1 MSSLLAKLREQWSKG
16 GCAVRAFIL
25 LVGFIALSCL
35 CSVPITLMNSAGL
48 IPTSTPTITPTS
60 TPTATPSPT
69 PFAVSLPQTVTTE
82 SGHIFTINKIETLD
96 NIGDE
101 QPDNGVFL
109 VLLGILQAT
118 DESSGCAKSE
128 HFSLTS
134 GFDNSTTYEMDTDDL
149 ATAKR
154 RYGYDYPGDF
164 LGQCPD
170 STGEDSFIVFDIENS
185 ARNIWL
191 RTAKSDVAIG
201 DISLIVESKTIEIT
215 PTPTLPPTATPTPD
229 AYYTVSISEISIFD
243 EPNLEANKIGK
254 VEQGK
259 DFWVIASSQDSMW
272 GKIISQD
279 GAEGW
284 ISMDSLDDESSEF
297 DSIPTVTN
305 TPTTTPTPTETP
317 TPLPTNTPTVAPSP
331 TLQLTPS
338 QEVLTIENNE
348 DMAAL
353 FKVGDFDPFISEF
366 AEKYSGRIIQFDGY
380 IAHMMPHDGYETR
393 FDLLI
398 YTGNY
403 GESSGNALSFKF
415 EDINI
420 VWDLKLTGPNIP
432 EYISEGQNLR
442 ITAEV
447 LEYKEASGLFFLE
460 PVSTEIRP

>member
-1 MSSLLAKLREQWSKG
+1 
-16 GCAVRAFIL
+16 
-25 LVGFIALSCL
+25 
-35 CSVPITLMNSAGL
+35 MNSAGL

-154 RYGYDYPGDF
+154 RYGYDYPGGF

-317 TPLPTNTPTVAPSP
+317 TPLPTNTPTETPKP
-331 TLQLTPS
+331 TNTPRATDPPPTEEPEVDTASVEYLTGVIDIFDIFTETS
-338 QEVLTIENNE
+338 SALSDLLGEANFLDEGWLLELELLLSVQELLAERIRELEPTPVTQSIHNELLGAADDIDSYIFFMRLGIETL
-348 DMAAL
+348 DPDILDLAG
-353 FKVGDFDPFISEF
+353 VGLLGATAHISE
-366 AEKYSGRIIQFDGY
+366 AGN
-380 IAHMMPHDGYETR
+380 IASE
-393 FDLLI
+393 FVDLL
-398 YTGNY
+398 
-403 GESSGNALSFKF
+403 S
-415 EDINI
+415 
-420 VWDLKLTGPNIP
+420 
-432 EYISEGQNLR
+432 Q
-442 ITAEV
+442 
-447 LEYKEASGLFFLE
+447 
-460 PVSTEIRP
+460 

>member
-1 MSSLLAKLREQWSKG
+1 MIDKLRLRYKLLFLFALLLLPILACG
-16 GCAVRAFIL
+16 GEE
-25 LVGFIALSCL
+25 
-35 CSVPITLMNSAGL
+35 
-48 IPTSTPTITPTS
+48 TPTS

-69 PFAVSLPQTVTTE
+69 RFAVSLPQTVTTE
-82 SGHIFTINKIETLD
+82 SGHIFTINKIEALA

-134 GFDNSTTYEMDTDDL
+134 GFDNSTTYEIDTVDL
-149 ATAKR
+149 DTAKR
-154 RYGYDYPGDF
+154 RYGYDYPGGF

-201 DISLIVESKTIEIT
+201 DTSLIVESKTIEIT

-243 EPNLEANKIGK
+243 EPNLEANKIGE
-254 VEQGK
+254 VEQGR
-259 DFWVIASSQDSMW
+259 DLWVIASSQDSMW

-279 GAEGW
+279 GVEGW

-305 TPTTTPTPTETP
+305 TPTTTPTPSLAEVDHTLGRGLRLRQYPEGPIIGTMREGDPLIVLYGIEIVDGLVWIEVMDKDGRIGWVPQMFTTIVTITP
-317 TPLPTNTPTVAPSP
+317 TPSI
-331 TLQLTPS
+331 TPS
-338 QEVLTIENNE
+338 QT
-348 DMAAL
+348 
-353 FKVGDFDPFISEF
+353 P
-366 AEKYSGRIIQFDGY
+366 
-380 IAHMMPHDGYETR
+380 
-393 FDLLI
+393 
-398 YTGNY
+398 
-403 GESSGNALSFKF
+403 
-415 EDINI
+415 
-420 VWDLKLTGPNIP
+420 
-432 EYISEGQNLR
+432 
-442 ITAEV
+442 
-447 LEYKEASGLFFLE
+447 
-460 PVSTEIRP
+460 RP

>member
-1 MSSLLAKLREQWSKG
+1 MIDKLRLRYKLLFLFALLLLPILACG
-16 GCAVRAFIL
+16 GEE
-25 LVGFIALSCL
+25 
-35 CSVPITLMNSAGL
+35 
-48 IPTSTPTITPTS
+48 TPTS

-69 PFAVSLPQTVTTE
+69 RFAVSLPQIVTTE
-82 SGHIFTINKIETLD
+82 SGHIFTINKIEALA

-109 VLLGILQAT
+109 VLLGTLQAT

-134 GFDNSTTYEMDTDDL
+134 GFDNSTTYEIDTVDL
-149 ATAKR
+149 DTAKR
-154 RYGYDYPGDF
+154 RYGYDYPGGF

-201 DISLIVESKTIEIT
+201 DTSLIVESKTIEIT

-243 EPNLEANKIGK
+243 EPNLEANKIGE
-254 VEQGK
+254 VEQGR
-259 DFWVIASSQDSMW
+259 DLWVIASSQDSMW

-279 GAEGW
+279 GVEGW

-317 TPLPTNTPTVAPSP
+317 TETPTPLPTNTPTVAPSP
-331 TLQLTPS
+331 TLQPTPS

-353 FKVGDFDPFISEF
+353 FKTGDFDPFVSEF

-380 IAHMMPHDGYETR
+380 IADMAPHGDFETR

-398 YTGNY
+398 YTGNS

-420 VWDLKLTGPNIP
+420 VSDLKLTGPNIP

-447 LEYKEASGLFFLE
+447 LEYKEASGLFFLK